1 MESKQRDTDE
11 LMGLNHLKYE
21 VPANL
26 ALAQEGSIF
35 KKNNADIQAY
45 SSQSG
50 TELIV
55 TLQSSTDF
63 VYGPNCYLRFDV
75 EAKGLVSTAEA
86 DGAGAV
92 VPAALGF
99 LNSPATA
106 LFERFLLEDK
116 SGAEIERV
124 EDLNKAV
131 RSILPWKYPQDYLGS
146 ATAAGQFS
154 APIVGGTDGFDATGA
169 TVTEMAVNSPAA
181 PATGALLRVCIPLW
195 YFSGMFKEETL
206 IPPSLISGARFR
218 LTLAPAREALS
229 LIGVNA
235 GSSAGTL
242 GATYDD
248 SALSYNIVDPV
259 IMLDTYSMATSVQ
272 RNIMEQMGS
281 VDGVPFTYCSLY
293 NQTAQPST
301 STDFTLQI
309 NKAVARAEKIYV
321 STQNTIPDD
330 SKVDNLGT
338 QRIGVFQYQAR
349 VGDWYAPQQVLQ
361 AGTTDTKA
369 GVQRNCSELFTNAL
383 QCTHGLSDPY
393 HSSVTLTQFRG
404 NAKVAA
410 LTEEAAN
417 GGFGLLVQTLNMSPH
432 IADAGIAIN
441 NSRTAE
447 VRIRYAE
454 DNDGQKSIT
463 SWLEYVKLA
472 CVYPMRTVVKQ

>member
-1 MESKQRDTDE
+1 MDSKQRDTDE

-35 KKNNADIQAY
+35 KKNNADIQQY

-75 EAKGLVSTAEA
+75 RADGLVSDNGA
-86 DGAGAV
+86 DPPV
-92 VPAALGF
+92 DVPAALGF

-131 RSILPWKYPQDYLGS
+131 RSILPWKYPQDYLGT

-154 APIVGGTDGFDATGA
+154 VPAVGGTAANDFTGA
-169 TVTEMAVNSPAA
+169 TVTQMAVNDPAA
-181 PATGALLRVCIPLW
+181 PGTGALLRVCIPLW

-229 LIGVNA
+229 LIGVA
-235 GSSAGTL
+235 GDGVL
-242 GATYDD
+242 GATYNDA
-248 SALSYNIVDPV
+248 ALSYTIVDPV
-259 IMLDTYSMATSVQ
+259 IMLDSYSMATSVQ

-281 VDGVPFTYCSLY
+281 VDGVPFTYESLY
-293 NQTAQPST
+293 NQTAQPAT

-361 AGTTDTKA
+361 AGVTDSKA

-404 NAKVAA
+404 NAKLAA
-410 LTEEAAN
+410 TDEEDAN
-417 GGFGLLVQTLNMSPH
+417 GGDGVLVQTLNQSPH
-432 IADAGIAIN
+432 IGDAGIAIN

-447 VRIRYAE
+447 VRIRYAS
-454 DNDGQKSIT
+454 DNMAAKSIT
-463 SWLEYVKLA
+463 SWLSYVKLA
-472 CVYPMRTVVKQ
+472 CVYPMRTIIKQ

>member
-1 MESKQRDTDE
+1 MDSKQRDTDE

-35 KKNNADIQAY
+35 KKNNADIQQY

-75 EAKGLVSTAEA
+75 RAEGLVTTAGN
-86 DGAGAV
+86 DC
-92 VPAALGF
+92 ALGF

-116 SGAEIERV
+116 SGAEVERV
-124 EDLNKAV
+124 EDLNKSV
-131 RSILPWKYPQDYLGS
+131 RAILPWKYPAEYKG
-146 ATAAGQFS
+146 TIEAAGQFS
-154 APIVGGTDGFDATGA
+154 APPGVGVAPLTFPDIDKFALNDPSAVATGA
-169 TVTEMAVNSPAA
+169 N
-181 PATGALLRVCIPLW
+181 LRVCVPLW
-195 YFSGMFKEETL
+195 YFSGMFREETL

-218 LTLAPAREALS
+218 LTLAPVQEALS
-229 LIGVNA
+229 IIASATGTTPA
-235 GSSAGTL
+235 GFDASGL
-242 GATYDD
+242 TYT
-248 SALSYNIVDPV
+248 IVDPV

-281 VDGVPFTYCSLY
+281 VDGVPFTYSSLY
-293 NQTAQPST
+293 NQTAQPAT

-321 STQNTIPDD
+321 TTQNTLPDSSEVD
-330 SKVDNLGT
+330 SLGS
-338 QRIGVFQYQAR
+338 QQFGVFQYQAR

-361 AGTTDTKA
+361 CGTDDSLA
-369 GVQRNCSELFTNAL
+369 GVQRNCSELYYNAL
-383 QCTHGLSDPY
+383 QCTHGLRDPY
-393 HSSVTLTQFRG
+393 HSSVS
-404 NAKVAA
+404 
-410 LTEEAAN
+410 LTEFRNNVRPSLVPTEQAN
-417 GGFGLLVQTLNMSPH
+417 GGWGTLVQTLNQSPH
-432 IADAGIAIN
+432 IGDAGIAIN

-447 VRIRYAE
+447 VRIRYAA
-454 DNDGQKSIT
+454 DNNGAKSIT

-472 CVYPMRTVVKQ
+472 CVYPMRTVIKQ

>member
-35 KKNNADIQAY
+35 KKNNADIQQY

-75 EAKGLVSTAEA
+75 KADGLVTTAGN
-86 DGAGAV
+86 DC
-92 VPAALGF
+92 ALGF

-106 LFERFLLEDK
+106 LFSRFLLEDK

-131 RSILPWKYPQDYLGS
+131 RSILPWKYPQDYLGT

-154 APIVGGTDGFDATGA
+154 SPAPSPVDGTGA
-169 TVTEMAVNSPAA
+169 TSADLAVNDPAA
-181 PATGALLRVCIPLW
+181 VGDGKFLRVCVPLW

-218 LTLAPAREALS
+218 LTLAQAEVALAIIQGS
-229 LIGVNA
+229 GGA
-235 GSSAGTL
+235 GDAVPPGFD
-242 GATYDD
+242 A
-248 SALSYNIVDPV
+248 SALTYTISDPV
-259 IMLDTYSMATSVQ
+259 IMLDSYSMATSVQ

-293 NQTAQPST
+293 NQTAQPAT

-321 STQNTIPDD
+321 STQNTLGETAA
-330 SKVDNLGT
+330 VDNLGT
-338 QRIGVFQYQAR
+338 QEIGVFQYQAR

-361 AGTTDTKA
+361 CGTDDTAA
-369 GVQRNCSELFTNAL
+369 GVRRNCSELYTNAL

-393 HSSVTLTQFRG
+393 HSSVTLTQFRS
-404 NAKVAA
+404 NARPAGVA
-410 LTEEAAN
+410 TGAAN
-417 GGFGLLVQTLNMSPH
+417 GGYGVIVQTLNQSPH
-432 IADAGIAIN
+432 IGDAGIAIN

-447 VRIRYAE
+447 VRIRYDSQNA
-454 DNDGQKSIT
+454 GAKSIT
-463 SWLEYVKLA
+463 SWLEFVKLA

>member
-35 KKNNADIQAY
+35 KKNNADIQQY

-75 EAKGLVSTAEA
+75 RADGLVSD
-86 DGAGAV
+86 DGADPPVAV
-92 VPAALGF
+92 AAGLGF

-131 RSILPWKYPQDYLGS
+131 RSILPWKYPQDYLGT

-154 APIVGGTDGFDATGA
+154 APVVGGTANFDATGA
-169 TVTEMAVNSPAA
+169 SVTQMAVNDPAD
-181 PATGALLRVCIPLW
+181 PGTGSLLRVCIPLW

-229 LIGVNA
+229 LIGV
-235 GSSAGTL
+235 GTGAL

-248 SALSYNIVDPV
+248 SALSYTIVDPV

-293 NQTAQPST
+293 NQTAQPAT

-338 QRIGVFQYQAR
+338 QRVGVFQYQAR

-361 AGTTDTKA
+361 AGTTDSKA

-404 NAKVAA
+404 NAKLAA
-410 LTEEAAN
+410 TDEKDAN
-417 GGFGLLVQTLNMSPH
+417 GGYGVLVQTLNQSPH
-432 IADAGIAIN
+432 IGDAGIAIN

-447 VRIRYAE
+447 VRIRYAA
-454 DNDGQKSIT
+454 DNAAEKSIT
-463 SWLEYVKLA
+463 SWLEYIKLA